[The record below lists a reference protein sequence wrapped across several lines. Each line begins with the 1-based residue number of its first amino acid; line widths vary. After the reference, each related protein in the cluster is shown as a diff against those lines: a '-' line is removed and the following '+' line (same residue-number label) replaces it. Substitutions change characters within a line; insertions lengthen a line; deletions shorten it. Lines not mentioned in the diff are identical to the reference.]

1 VTARSPGYTILEHP
15 SDLGIEAR
23 GRTLPEL
30 FQQAATA
37 LFSIIVEPATVSEKE
52 QREVVIAASDVEHLL
67 VRWLT
72 EILYL
77 YDGTGFVCKDFR
89 IESLSGTNLKA
100 TVLGDTLSPSVHRT
114 RLDVKAVTYHQLAVR
129 QDADG
134 WVARVFLDI

>member
-1 VTARSPGYTILEHP
+1 MRAGYTILEHP

-30 FQQAATA
+30 FQRAATA
-37 LFSIIVEPATVSEKE
+37 LCSIIVELETVRVRE
-52 QREVVIAASDVEHLL
+52 QREVVITASDREQLF

-89 IESLSGTNLKA
+89 VESLSSTNLKA
-100 TVLGDTLSPSVHRT
+100 TVLGEALRPSIHSRL
-114 RLDVKAVTYHQLAVR
+114 LDVKAVTYHQLSVR
-129 QDADG
+129 QHDEG

>member
-1 VTARSPGYTILEHP
+1 MLLPGYTILEHP

-30 FQQAATA
+30 FRQAAIA
-37 LFSIIVEPATVSEKE
+37 LVSIIVELETVRETE
-52 QREVVIAASDVEHLL
+52 QREVVIAATDREHLF

-89 IESLSGTNLKA
+89 IGSLSGTNLRA
-100 TVLGDTLSPSVHRT
+100 TVLGEALRPSVHR
-114 RLDVKAVTYHQLAVR
+114 RLLDVKAVTYHQLAVR
-129 QDADG
+129 RQSEG